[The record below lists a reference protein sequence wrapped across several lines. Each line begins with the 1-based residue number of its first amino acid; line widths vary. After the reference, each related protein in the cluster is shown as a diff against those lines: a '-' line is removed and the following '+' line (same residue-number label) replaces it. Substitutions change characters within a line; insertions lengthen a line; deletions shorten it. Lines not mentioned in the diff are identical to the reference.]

1 MGLHTETGEK
11 ELKEV
16 LAAPV
21 TETDIL
27 VKVVLSDGEQI
38 ETTMFHPF
46 YVQREKEAS
55 GTWTAASNLVSG
67 DKLLMEN
74 GKSVYVESIQIEKLE
89 KAIKVYNLEIEGLH
103 TYYVGNGVLVH
114 NVCTPQEMN
123 KKKAEALEG
132 KDIEF
137 TKLDDALYFIEKNSL
152 DLTKKQKVIEVLKD
166 GILINIQL
174 ETL

>member
-1 MGLHTETGEK
+1 M
-11 ELKEV
+11 
-16 LAAPV
+16 
-21 TETDIL
+21 
-27 VKVVLSDGEQI
+27 KVVLSDGEQI

-132 KDIEF
+132 RDIEF
-137 TKLDDALYFIEKNSL
+137 RKLDDALYFIAKKFPGFNEETAGHRSAEGWHFDKHPIGDSIEDIVHINLYGKVYKFRIHITWL
-152 DLTKKQKVIEVLKD
+152 D
-166 GILINIQL
+166 
-174 ETL
+174 